1 MHAYIVPSHASDTG
15 TRRDPPSDT
24 RTITHRHQRNS
35 RQLTDSREYTGTYSP
50 ANALQQTA
58 THAST
63 AQRHPQRPADRPT
76 HKGTRTRASRTRA
89 PTPPQPASPAPQ
101 HPEPPYP
108 SRAHPRHH
116 RRPLSTP
123 GHPSSPRQPPPE
135 HRDQP
140 PNLPRRAATHPTHT
154 SHTHTPHP
162 QTPPPSPH
170 PTPSSHHHQS
180 SSSFASLSPSLTP
193 TTRCP
198 HPATPHLQLQ
208 QVQHL
213 APPAPSATS
222 QRSVRRREDEK
233 AAGERRG

>member
-1 MHAYIVPSHASDTG
+1 MHAHIAPSHASDTG
-15 TRRDPPSDT
+15 TRRDPPSDA
-24 RTITHRHQRNS
+24 RTITHRHQCNS
-35 RQLTDSREYTGTYSP
+35 KRLTDY
-50 ANALQQTA
+50 
-58 THAST
+58 AST
-63 AQRHPQRPADRPT
+63 RGPSVPLTRRNKPPHAPQPLSTAHSTPLT
-76 HKGTRTRASRTRA
+76 GPNTKGTRARKRTTHA
-89 PTPPQPASPAPQ
+89 PTPPQPASPCTP
-101 HPEPPYP
+101 HPDPPNP
-108 SRAHPRHH
+108 SRARPRHH
-116 RRPLSTP
+116 RRPRSTP

-140 PNLPRRAATHPTHT
+140 PNLPCRAATHPTHT